1 MLQINEADT
10 TTPKSTNEPTRPA
23 HDYNTLEPPPNHYD
37 LGPEDNGSYS
47 SPYEY
52 DDAGVMTLKAAKD
65 TDYDEPY
72 FEPASKVEE
81 LFDQLLK
88 LDVPSIERE
97 HLR

>member
-1 MLQINEADT
+1 MQINEAYAT
-10 TTPKSTNEPTRPA
+10 APKNTNEPMRPA

-47 SPYEY
+47 SPYEH
-52 DDAGVMTLKAAKD
+52 DAEVMTLKATKD

-81 LFDQLLK
+81 LFDQFMT